1 LVTNTPP
8 EMKGKVTEAKISTL
22 IADDLN
28 ANKHSEYGMQLL
40 EKSISELGLGR
51 SVLVDRNGRI
61 IAGNAVV
68 ETAGH
73 LGLHDVIIVP
83 SDGKKLIVVKREDI
97 DLDTKQGRELAL
109 ADNGTAK
116 ANLVWDEDAIMAIQ
130 EQWEV
135 KPEEWGVSTE
145 FTPLPPKGPAESPA
159 STLLVVE
166 SDDPDRLNDLFYE
179 LKERGFLVQLKQPK
193 QNRMI

>member
-1 LVTNTPP
+1 
-8 EMKGKVTEAKISTL
+8 MKSKVTEAKISTL

-51 SVLVDRNGRI
+51 SILTDRNLRI

-97 DLDTKQGRELAL
+97 DLNTKQGRDLAL
-109 ADNGTAK
+109 SDNSTAK
-116 ANLVWDEDAIMAIQ
+116 ANLVWDEDAIAAIA

-145 FTPLPPKGPAESPA
+145 FTPAINPLTTPQNNPA
-159 STLLVVE
+159 SSFLMVE
-166 SDDPDRLNDLFYE
+166 SDDRDRLNDLFYE
-179 LKERGFLVQLKQPK
+179 LKDRGFMVQIKQP
-193 QNRMI
+193 NSHD